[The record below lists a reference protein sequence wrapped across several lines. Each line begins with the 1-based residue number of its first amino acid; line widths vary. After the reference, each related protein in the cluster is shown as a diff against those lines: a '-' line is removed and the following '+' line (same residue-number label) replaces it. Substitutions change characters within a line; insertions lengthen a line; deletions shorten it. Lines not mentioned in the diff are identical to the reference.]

1 MYRLVHSG
9 KQQSAVVEGMEV
21 LLFGIRSGT
30 RQGVESHVFR
40 VETHRDVATW
50 TRVLVQ
56 GAHAAAILVKEVS
69 CRTYTVIFTVS
80 CFHSLCI
87 LV

>member
-1 MYRLVHSG
+1 
-9 KQQSAVVEGMEV
+9 MEV

-30 RQGVESHVFR
+30 RQGIESHIFR

-56 GAHAAAILVKEVS
+56 GAHAAASLVKEVS
-69 CRTYTVIFTVS
+69 CRMWCLLFVLIVKD
-80 CFHSLCI
+80 